1 VPSTSAATFA
11 SNSTSK
17 PVPSYALPSEPIPAA
32 KPQGGVIGVYE
43 NYSFQAYVGY
53 TFLRF
58 YEAPGMIQSRNG
70 FDSSLVYYF
79 HSGTF
84 GADGSLLSAFGSQFG
99 ESSRFVFAGGGPRAR
114 WSLPRGLEVFGHGL
128 VGGSHYTPQTAFG
141 SQGAFAYE
149 VGGGIDATAHRQRLA
164 YRFELDM
171 IGTHYFNTQQLS
183 PKASIGIVWKF

>member
-1 VPSTSAATFA
+1 LA
-11 SNSTSK
+11 SNSTSV
-17 PVPSYALPSEPIPAA
+17 PVPNYALPSEPVPSSKAQRG
-32 KPQGGVIGVYE
+32 PIGVYE

-58 YEAPGMIQSRNG
+58 YEAPRMIQSRSG
-70 FDSSLVYYF
+70 FDSALVYYF

-84 GADGSLLSAFGSQFG
+84 GVDGSLMSAFGSQFG
-99 ESSRFVFAGGGPRAR
+99 ERSRFVFAGAGPRAR
-114 WSLPRGLEVFGHGL
+114 WSAPRGLEVFGHGL

-141 SQGAFAYE
+141 TQSAFAYE

-164 YRFELDM
+164 YRLELDM
-171 IGTHYFNTQQLS
+171 IGSHYFNTQQLS